1 MSLVVESVELTIIVF
16 ALYRHIESIDD
27 MLRAGSWWFMPC
39 QERQDEK
46 RPIQI
51 LVRYE
56 WYRKAYHIYQLLKY
70 EEKHL
75 SISHL
80 ILRVCIAHYTWYT
93 AHSMQVG
100 SRYSTVGTYLLLVSR
115 IYFFLLLLHFM
126 KSCHLESIQ
135 VQSYIYECVYS
146 AYYVLELLSLCRY
159 LCPIHLFIFK
169 THTVHCV
176 QYKDTK
182 THQY

>member
-1 MSLVVESVELTIIVF
+1 MQVCMYVIGRRVSRTYYYSI
-16 ALYRHIESIDD
+16 RSIECTAD
-27 MLRAGSWWFMPC
+27 MLRAGGWWFMPC
-39 QERQDEK
+39 QERQDE
-46 RPIQI
+46 RGPIQI
-51 LVRYE
+51 LIRYE
-56 WYRKAYHIYQLLKY
+56 YRIAYHIYQLIKY

-80 ILRVCIAHYTWYT
+80 ILRVCTLHLV
-93 AHSMQVG
+93 HSTFHVG
-100 SRYSTVGTYLLLVSR
+100 SYSTVGTYLLLVSR

-159 LCPIHLFIFK
+159 QCPIHLFIFR
-169 THTVHCV
+169 TLTVHCV